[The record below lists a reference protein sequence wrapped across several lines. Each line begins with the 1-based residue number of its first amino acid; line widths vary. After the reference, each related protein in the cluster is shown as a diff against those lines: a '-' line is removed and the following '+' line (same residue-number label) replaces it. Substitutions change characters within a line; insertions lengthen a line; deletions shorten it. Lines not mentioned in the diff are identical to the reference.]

1 LRTMGYSLDIVYDLD
16 ESNYRTNVGVSLV
29 GSSGAASPKS
39 WMEGASTSFR
49 GALLGLVLERPGH
62 TYDLANRLAGRLGR
76 SWFVDTKDIYR
87 LLRNLEEEELVLV
100 RPEQRTGRRQPLM
113 VYHPTDSTA
122 AGLAEWMATL
132 LPKEPIRIGIR
143 AKVAVAR
150 EEDARSLLLA
160 LRTYERECLKLLQ
173 LTSVTAKVPSWRGL
187 VADCTREAVDMQL
200 RSEIEWARRTRRR
213 IDEHLARRGTGG

>member
-1 LRTMGYSLDIVYDLD
+1 
-16 ESNYRTNVGVSLV
+16 
-29 GSSGAASPKS
+29 
-39 WMEGASTSFR
+39 MEGASTSFR

-62 TYDLANRLAGRLGR
+62 TYDLANRLGERLGR
-76 SWFVDTKDIYR
+76 SWSVDTKDIYR
-87 LLRNLEEEELVLV
+87 LLRNLEEEGLLLV

-122 AGLAEWMATL
+122 GGLANWMATL
-132 LPKEPIRIGIR
+132 LPKEPMRVGIR

-150 EEDARSLLLA
+150 EEDARSLLMA
-160 LRTYERECLKLLQ
+160 LREYERECLKLLK

-187 VADCTREAVDMQL
+187 VADCTREAVDTQL

-213 IDEHLARRGTGG
+213 IDEHLASRRTGG